1 MALEHPT
8 RPLIEIETAVSILGR
23 TTRTTTLCTP
33 ASDQPTPEEVSDT
46 LIALIKGHIRS
57 LKEFL
62 NQMEGK

>member
-1 MALEHPT
+1 MALEDPPHPM
-8 RPLIEIETAVSILGR
+8 IEIETTVSILGR
-23 TTRTTTLCTP
+23 TTRTITLCKP